1 MNLNEMSVE
10 ELDTLEKDIAM
21 ARVHAENTK
30 ITNAMEQ
37 IFSLMDK
44 LHVTPDQV
52 LPEIMKRKNK
62 KTKLPPKY
70 VSPDNEKQTWSGV
83 GRKPN
88 WFIEQLDKGVELET
102 MAV

>member
-1 MNLNEMSVE
+1 MNLNEMTVE

-21 ARVHAENTK
+21 ARVQAENTK

-62 KTKLPPKY
+62 RVKLPPKY
-70 VSPDNEKQTWSGV
+70 VSPDNIKQTWSGA

-88 WFIEQLDKGVELET
+88 WLIEQLANGVSLET